1 MMIFIANF
9 TRIQKEKNIK
19 CSLKLPVKTRWGSFI
34 NCLESLIKN
43 KSTLQNLAISDDK
56 NVSKLKKYLNLL

>member
-1 MMIFIANF
+1 MFHQTSII
-9 TRIQKEKNIK
+9 
-19 CSLKLPVKTRWGSFI
+19 VKTRWGAFI

-43 KSTLQNLAISDDK
+43 KSTLQNLAISDDI